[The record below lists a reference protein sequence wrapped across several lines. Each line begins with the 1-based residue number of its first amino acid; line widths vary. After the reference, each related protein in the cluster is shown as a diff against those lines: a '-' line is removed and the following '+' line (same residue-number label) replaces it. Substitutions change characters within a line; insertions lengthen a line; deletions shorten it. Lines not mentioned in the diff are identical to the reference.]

1 MTDVSDATANLPP
14 GAQLLGREWLGFDEA
29 GRALIRFQAQPAFTN
44 RHGTV
49 QGGFLAAMLDS
60 ATGVCALATLSPDLT
75 VVTKSLD
82 TRFLKPAAVGP
93 ITARARMIE
102 QTERDMVVQAELVD
116 AEGLTVAD
124 ATARLR
130 IRAKK

>member
-1 MTDVSDATANLPP
+1 M
-14 GAQLLGREWLGFDEA
+14 GREWLGFDES
-29 GRALIRFQAQPAFTN
+29 GHALIRFQAQPAFTN
-44 RHGTV
+44 RHGTI

-60 ATGVCALATLSPDLT
+60 ATGICALAALGPDQT

-93 ITARARMIE
+93 ITARARVIE
-102 QTERDMVVQAELVD
+102 RTDRDIVVQADLVD
-116 AEGLTVAD
+116 AAEVTVAD

-130 IRAKK
+130 ILAKK